1 VYYARL
7 SETGIK
13 EASEQFPVILL
24 TGPRQVGKTTVLQHL
39 CGDDRR
45 YVTLDD
51 LAHRALAN
59 EDPALFLQKYPPP
72 ILIDEIQ
79 YAPSLLPYIKMD
91 VDTKRVPGAYWL
103 TGSQQFVLMQGIT
116 ESLAGRVAIMNLL
129 GFSGREKVR
138 GDLSPEPFLPT
149 EANLA
154 SRSRSPRPTNVRTI
168 FQEIWK
174 GSFPALLVG
183 EVSDKELFFS
193 SYLQTYIERD
203 VRDLAQIGNQASFV
217 RFLKVSAART
227 GQLLNISELAR
238 DVDVSVATAKSWLGI
253 LEASYQVLLLPPYHS
268 NITKRLVKAPKL
280 YFLDTGFCSY
290 LTGWSSPETLASGAM
305 AGPIFETW
313 VLGEIVKSW
322 WHRLKLPALYYYRD
336 RDGREIDFL
345 IAQDQY
351 LYPIEAKLGA
361 TPRPEWI
368 RTFKTLERFAGE
380 RGPGAVIC
388 LCQESYALD
397 PLTTAVPAGNL

>member
-1 VYYARL
+1 MYHQRS
-7 SETGIK
+7 SEIGIR
-13 EASEQFPVILL
+13 EASEQFPAILL
-24 TGPRQVGKTTVLQHL
+24 TGPRQVGKTTILRHL

-51 LAHRALAN
+51 LALRALAN

-72 ILIDEIQ
+72 VLIDEIQ
-79 YAPSLLPYIKMD
+79 YAPALLPYIKMD
-91 VDTKRVPGAYWL
+91 IDANRVPGAYWL

-129 GFSGREKVR
+129 GFSGRERVR
-138 GDLSPEPFLPT
+138 GDLSVEPFLPT

-154 SRSRSPRPTNVRTI
+154 SRSRSSRPTDVHNI
-168 FQEIWK
+168 FSEIWK
-174 GSFPALLVG
+174 GSFPALLAG
-183 EVSDKELFFS
+183 EVSDRELFYS

-203 VRDLAQIGNQASFV
+203 VRDLAQVGNQTSFV
-217 RFLKVSAART
+217 RFLKASAART

-238 DVDVSVATAKSWLGI
+238 DVDISVATAKSWLGI
-253 LEASYQVLLLPPYHS
+253 LEASCQVFLLPPYHS
-268 NITKRLVKAPKL
+268 NITKRLIKAPKL

-322 WHRLKLPALYYYRD
+322 WHRLKSPELYYYRD

-368 RTFKTLERFAGE
+368 RTFKTLERFTGQ

-388 LCQESYALD
+388 LCKESYSLD
-397 PLTTAVPAGNL
+397 PQTSAVPAGNL